1 MHWGR
6 IVQSLCRKR
15 RCNLKIAQRDRVP
28 VGVAKVARVAR
39 VARVGGE
46 EKKHEEAW
54 MAGPESG
61 DRRGIY
67 QIYQQRLN
75 IELWKEN
82 EIEGNIRSR
91 STLEM
96 SFVPRLLS
104 ARLACVG
111 DQDKNCLRGNL

>member
-1 MHWGR
+1 MHGGR

-28 VGVAKVARVAR
+28 VGVARVAR

-54 MAGPESG
+54 MAAPESG

-111 DQDKNCLRGNL
+111 DQDKNCLRGNP

>member
-1 MHWGR
+1 MQSENCTKRPSASGR
-6 IVQSLCRKR
+6 CQGC
-15 RCNLKIAQRDRVP
+15 Q
-28 VGVAKVARVAR
+28 G
-39 VARVGGE
+39 GGE

-54 MAGPESG
+54 MAAPESG
-61 DRRGIY
+61 DPLIY
-67 QIYQQRLN
+67 QIYQQRLY

-111 DQDKNCLRGNL
+111 DQDKNCLRGNP

>member
-1 MHWGR
+1 MHGGR

-28 VGVAKVARVAR
+28 VGVAR

-54 MAGPESG
+54 MAAPESG

-67 QIYQQRLN
+67 QMYQQRLN

-96 SFVPRLLS
+96 SFVPRLLG

-111 DQDKNCLRGNL
+111 NQDKNCLRGNP

>member
-1 MHWGR
+1 MG
-6 IVQSLCRKR
+6 
-15 RCNLKIAQRDRVP
+15 
-28 VGVAKVARVAR
+28 VARVAR

-54 MAGPESG
+54 MAAPESG
-61 DRRGIY
+61 ARVIY
-67 QIYQQRLN
+67 QIYQQRLY

-111 DQDKNCLRGNL
+111 DQDKNCLRGNPYIVKGWQYFLSPFDCKQQKGYFSGPMY

>member
-1 MHWGR
+1 MHGGR

-28 VGVAKVARVAR
+28 VGVARVAR
-39 VARVGGE
+39 VCQGGGE

-54 MAGPESG
+54 MAAPQPG
-61 DRRGIY
+61 DRRVIY
-67 QIYQQRLN
+67 QIYQQRPY

-111 DQDKNCLRGNL
+111 DQDKNCLRGNP

>member
-1 MHWGR
+1 MQSENCTKRPSASGR
-6 IVQSLCRKR
+6 CQGCQG
-15 RCNLKIAQRDRVP
+15 CQ
-28 VGVAKVARVAR
+28 G
-39 VARVGGE
+39 GGE

-54 MAGPESG
+54 MAAPESG
-61 DRRGIY
+61 DPLIY
-67 QIYQQRLN
+67 QIYQQRLY

-82 EIEGNIRSR
+82 EIEGNTRSR

-111 DQDKNCLRGNL
+111 DQDKNCLRGNP

>member
-1 MHWGR
+1 MHGGR
-6 IVQSLCRKR
+6 IVRSLCRKR
-15 RCNLKIAQRDRVP
+15 RCNLKIAERDRVP
-28 VGVAKVARVAR
+28 VGVAR

-54 MAGPESG
+54 MAAPESG
-61 DRRGIY
+61 DRRVIY
-67 QIYQQRLN
+67 QIYQQRLY
-75 IELWKEN
+75 IELCKEN

-111 DQDKNCLRGNL
+111 DQDKNCL

>member
-6 IVQSLCRKR
+6 IVQSLCRKT

-28 VGVAKVARVAR
+28 VGVARVAR
-39 VARVGGE
+39 VCGE

-54 MAGPESG
+54 MAAPESG
-61 DRRGIY
+61 DPLIY
-67 QIYQQRLN
+67 QIYQQRLY

-111 DQDKNCLRGNL
+111 DQDKNCLRGNP